1 MCRAECLQLHYDL
14 DLCHLGA
21 GTDVNALRSQRRDW
35 QASLNRQI
43 QNIMLELVVNT
54 FRLGDVP
61 TVGMDKNIINRD
73 AVLVKFVQKCFAQHI
88 S

>member
-1 MCRAECLQLHYDL
+1 MSFLCVACVCRAECLQLHYDL

-21 GTDVNALRSQRRDW
+21 GTDVNVLRSQRRDW

-54 FRLGDVP
+54 FRYGGVP
-61 TVGMDKNIINRD
+61 TVGMQINMI
-73 AVLVKFVQKCFAQHI
+73 K
-88 S
+88 